1 MKTYKMYIG
10 EHDSGKSIAMHQF
23 WYNKLLEIFK
33 DTARFGYIRINDISL
48 KFSWYSFSEDRTML
62 FLSGENEKPVAI
74 IHLEHIVSVE

>member
-10 EHDSGKSIAMHQF
+10 EHNEGKRIADSEY